1 MRIVRSLV
9 VASWLRPARALAL
22 LLFALCE
29 PAWAANAAPPPAKR
43 LDALEANI
51 RTTEKWIRDARAT
64 ESQSTRELREAE
76 TKLGRARTELA
87 QLERDQQQ
95 LQATAA
101 QLTNAIAAR
110 ETQRIQ
116 LAAQAGA
123 HLRAL
128 QRTGGGDSL
137 RTLLSAEDPASAPR
151 LLTYYRYLSRARQ
164 KLAARMRQSTELLT
178 ANRNQLNQQQQQIEQ
193 KRAAMLVESE
203 RIATL
208 QAERRAA
215 VDTMRKDIGSRAAD
229 LANLQAERIALR
241 RLIESLARR
250 PPPAPPKPAIVQ
262 TGKPNPQTGQQP
274 DKRNDKQTQKS
285 AQTPTA
291 TGSTVATLTRDTA
304 FARARGLLP
313 WPVQGIVESSYGAV
327 KGSTSLRWEGLLIR
341 ANTGTEVRSVHAGE
355 VAFAGWLRSLG
366 NILIVDHGGGF
377 MSLYAHLDSL
387 TRRTGEKVEPG
398 GSLGRVGTSGG
409 RDTPGLYFEIRR
421 GGNPINPSDWLTRR

>member
-1 MRIVRSLV
+1 MRTRSSLA
-9 VASWLRPARALAL
+9 VASWRWSVGALAV
-22 LLFALCE
+22 LLFTLSQ
-29 PAWAANAAPPPAKR
+29 PAGAANAAAPPGKR

-87 QLERDQQQ
+87 QLERERQT
-95 LQATAA
+95 LQATATR
-101 QLTNAIAAR
+101 LTDAIAVR
-110 ETQRIQ
+110 ETQRKH

-151 LLTYYRYLSRARQ
+151 LLTYYRYLSLARQ
-164 KLAARMRQSTELLT
+164 QLTARMRQSTQLLT
-178 ANRNQLNQQQQQIEQ
+178 ANRNELTRQQQQIEQ
-193 KRAAMLVESE
+193 KRAGMQVESE
-203 RIATL
+203 RIAAL
-208 QAERRAA
+208 QAERRVVVEA
-215 VDTMRKDIGSRAAD
+215 MRKDIGSRAVD
-229 LANLQAERIALR
+229 LANLRAERIALR

-250 PPPAPPKPAIVQ
+250 PPPPAPKPVVVQ
-262 TGKPNPQTGQQP
+262 SDKPNPPSGKQP
-274 DKRNDKQTQKS
+274 DKQSAKQ
-285 AQTPTA
+285 P
-291 TGSTVATLTRDTA
+291 TGSTVVTLTRDTA

-313 WPVQGIVESSYGAV
+313 WPVQGIVESGYGSA

-377 MSLYAHLDSL
+377 MSLYAHLDAL
-387 TRRTGEKVEPG
+387 TRRTGEQVEPG

-409 RDTPGLYFEIRR
+409 RDSPALYFEIRR